1 MNGKRR
7 ILHIFPGFDVG
18 GVQLRIS
25 SVLNRFPDRYSH
37 VIVATNGRFDCLS
50 RISEDVDAEPLLP
63 NVAKGSSH
71 VSLRGI
77 SRHLATIQPDLLVTY
92 NWGSIEWA
100 LVNRFRRHLPHVH
113 VESGFGPDEVH
124 RQIGRRVLTRRL
136 ALGRTLKIV
145 VPSLNLQSIARNI
158 WRLPDDKI
166 LYVANGVDLDR
177 FSQPPDQ
184 SILSDMGHQPGT
196 PVIGTV
202 APLRPE
208 KNLFRLINAFARLL
222 ASRPAKLLLVGDGS
236 DRAALEALAEELG
249 ISQHVHFTGY
259 MENPEKAFGL
269 MDIYAIS
276 SDTEQ
281 MPNALIQAMA
291 ASRPVVG
298 MNVGD
303 IAYIV
308 SDENQPFIAPA
319 ADDAAFAAALERMS
333 GDAGQRAEIGQ
344 ANLRRVREK
353 FDQDR
358 MFETYRR
365 IFDGEIV

>member
-1 MNGKRR
+1 MSGKRR
-7 ILHIFPGFDVG
+7 LLHIFPGFDVG

-25 SVLNRFPDRYSH
+25 AVLNRFPDRYSH
-37 VIVATNGRFDCLS
+37 IIVATNGRFDCLS
-50 RISEDVDAEPLLP
+50 RISEEVDADPLLP
-63 NVAKGSSH
+63 NVAKGSSD

-77 SRHLATIQPDLLVTY
+77 NRHLATIKPDLLVTY

-100 LVNRFRRHLPHVH
+100 LVNRLLRHVPHIH
-113 VESGFGPDEVH
+113 MESGFGPDEVH
-124 RQIGRRVLTRRL
+124 GQISRRVLTRRI
-136 ALGRTLKIV
+136 ALGRTRKII
-145 VPSLNLQSIARNI
+145 VPSLNLQNIARDQ
-158 WRLPDDKI
+158 WKLPEDKI
-166 LYVANGVDLDR
+166 LYVANGVDVDR
-177 FSQPPDQ
+177 FSQPPDE
-184 SILSDMGHQPGT
+184 SILADMDRPPGT
-196 PVIGTV
+196 VVIGTV

-208 KNLFRLINAFARLL
+208 KNLFRLIRAFAQLR
-222 ASRPAKLLLVGDGS
+222 ANRPAKLMLVGDGP
-236 DRAALEALAEELG
+236 DRGALEALAEELD
-249 ISQHVHFTGY
+249 ITEHVHFTGY

-298 MNVGD
+298 MAVGD

-308 SDENQPFIAPA
+308 SDENKPYIAPA
-319 ADDAAFAAALERMS
+319 ADDAAFTDALERMS
-333 GDAGQRAEIGQ
+333 GEAQLRTELGA
-344 ANLRRVREK
+344 ANFNRVREK

-365 IFDGEIV
+365 IFDGEII